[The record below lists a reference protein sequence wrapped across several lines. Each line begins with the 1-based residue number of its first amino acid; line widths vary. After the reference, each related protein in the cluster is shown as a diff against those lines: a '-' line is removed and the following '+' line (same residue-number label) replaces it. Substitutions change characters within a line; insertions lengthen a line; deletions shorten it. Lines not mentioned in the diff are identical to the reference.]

1 MAGLSPKLPLRR
13 DDQDGYLLNKD
24 FKDLVQQNFKML
36 VLTNPGERIM
46 DPEFGV
52 GLRRF
57 LFEQNNP
64 QTYSQIESKMREQ
77 VSRYLSYLKI
87 KNISFNRPSGLDNLS
102 ENLLSIK
109 IVYFIEPLQ
118 IENDIVFNFNFDL
131 DFIPRLV

>member
-24 FKDLVQQNFKML
+24 FRDLVRQNFKML
-36 VLTNPGERIM
+36 MLTNPGERIM
-46 DPEFGV
+46 DPNFGV
-52 GLRRF
+52 GLRRY
-57 LFEQNNP
+57 LFEQNNS
-64 QTYSQIESKMREQ
+64 QTYSQIESKVREQ

-87 KNISFNRPSGLDNLS
+87 KNISFTRPSGLDNLS

-109 IVYFIEPLQ
+109 IKYFIEPLQ
-118 IENDIVFNFNFDL
+118 IENDIVFNFDFDL